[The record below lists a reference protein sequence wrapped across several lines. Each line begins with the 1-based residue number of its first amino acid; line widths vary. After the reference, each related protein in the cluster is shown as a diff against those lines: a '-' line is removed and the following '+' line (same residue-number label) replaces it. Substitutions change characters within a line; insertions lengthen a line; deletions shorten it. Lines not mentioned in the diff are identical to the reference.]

1 MGLNPHNAELRND
14 SEEKNYYSVNIRIK
28 DLVYRV
34 KGPYVAD
41 TVFINEYK
49 NFDVLVG
56 MYHDQVLAPFKTIF
70 KFNAINVTLGLKYL
84 RVSPDHGTSKNII
97 GRNDEPHQ
105 SYKVYKVRKQI
116 WKMIFPKK
124 SLGQNFLIDKNI
136 INKIL
141 DLLNIED
148 QNIIEIGPGTG
159 SLTNEI
165 LKRNPKSLLLI
176 EKDNK
181 LFDKLRS
188 NYSKNKMVKI
198 INADILKFNIE
209 KLCDDKTSI
218 VGNLPYNISSQIL
231 VKIIKFNK
239 WPPKFKNL
247 TLMFQKELGDKI
259 IGKHS
264 TKDYGRISILTSYRF
279 NVEKNL

>member
-1 MGLNPHNAELRND
+1 
-14 SEEKNYYSVNIRIK
+14 
-28 DLVYRV
+28 
-34 KGPYVAD
+34 
-41 TVFINEYK
+41 
-49 NFDVLVG
+49 
-56 MYHDQVLAPFKTIF
+56 
-70 KFNAINVTLGLKYL
+70 
-84 RVSPDHGTSKNII
+84 
-97 GRNDEPHQ
+97 
-105 SYKVYKVRKQI
+105 
-116 WKMIFPKK
+116 MIFPKK

-279 NVEKNL
+279 NVEKKFIVSPNSFFPKPKIKSIVLQFKPKKLKEFKIKRIESLEKVTNIFFSNKRKMIKKNVKKILSAHQIKFLKDLKLDLRPSEIKPSTYYRITELYESK